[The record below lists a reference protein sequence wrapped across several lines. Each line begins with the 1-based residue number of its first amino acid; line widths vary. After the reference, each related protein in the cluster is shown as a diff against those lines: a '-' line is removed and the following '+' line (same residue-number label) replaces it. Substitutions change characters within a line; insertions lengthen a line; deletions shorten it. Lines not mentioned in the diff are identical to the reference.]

1 MPQDSTAENQMQSSL
16 AVLRKFV
23 RPRPAAE
30 RCELCGTELRS
41 EHQHLVELATRQIVC
56 GCDACAILFS
66 DQSAKKFRRVPRRI
80 RSLISFH
87 LDDVQWNALAL
98 PISLAFFFYSTP
110 EKKMIALYP
119 SPAGATESL
128 LTLDTWQEIARENPV
143 LENLQPDVEAL
154 LINRV
159 GLKRDYFIAP
169 MDECYRLVGLIR
181 ANWRGLSGGGEVW
194 EKIDSF
200 FADLKARANEVEC
213 A

>member
-1 MPQDSTAENQMQSSL
+1 MPQDFTAENQIQSSL

-23 RPRPAAE
+23 RPRPVAE
-30 RCELCGTELRS
+30 RCELCGAELRN

-80 RSLISFH
+80 RSLMNFH
-87 LDDVQWNALAL
+87 LTDIQWNNLSL
-98 PISLAFFFYSTP
+98 PISLAFFFHSTP
-110 EKKMIALYP
+110 EEKMVSLYP

-128 LTLDTWQEIARENPV
+128 LTLDAWYEIVAENPI
-143 LENLQPDVEAL
+143 LEKMETDVEAL

-169 MDECYRLVGLIR
+169 MDECYKLVGLIR

-194 EKIDSF
+194 EKIEVF
-200 FADLKARANEVEC
+200 FADLKNRASEVDC